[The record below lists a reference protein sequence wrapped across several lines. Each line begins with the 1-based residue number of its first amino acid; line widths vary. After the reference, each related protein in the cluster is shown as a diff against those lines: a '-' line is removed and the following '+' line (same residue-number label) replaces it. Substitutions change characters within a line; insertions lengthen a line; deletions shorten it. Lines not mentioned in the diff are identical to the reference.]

1 MASTSSLA
9 AGVSAPAA
17 PLRFGSSSFRA
28 FPRHSAVF
36 GRAREPGT
44 RRPVTAV
51 AAERGSRIVMRTHDD
66 AVDGRERGARVAPAA
81 LAPRGGCRATARRR
95 ATLTVAGGRSVRAVG
110 LTEVRV
116 KETEVARETESSGT
130 EDKAIDRGLGLRRAL
145 SDETQS
151 RPFLPLG
158 GEVLHVAWLRSE
170 KESSG
175 KVTRSEAE
183 SDRACLEQLLEHYTV
198 EKDEVE
204 EVLDRVARGW
214 SDVTLTL
221 GSGFYCRLQRY
232 SEFDS
237 LTLSGPGE
245 PDARLEQP
253 VPHWNRLLP
262 KGWLCEVPG
271 RVFLCAH
278 VLVRDVDAQP
288 DAPIDDAALWNEL
301 QQVTN
306 AIGWERRAVDGG
318 QAGETQ
324 VGSAQME
331 AMEAIA
337 EEIKCLESDDDGEC
351 SADFESVD
359 ESVDEDDTEA
369 VSEAWEKLPGANRPA
384 NTGRRAILNA
394 SPAAVV
400 SSTPAG
406 ALFKNGASA
415 APTRGHDRG
424 STLNGRRE
432 AEAPDAECVSSAND
446 EECEAAGEN
455 DSDSGVVVRRAKKA
469 KKKKRNDGSSRNARS
484 LSGEYTPARWQSWGT
499 QVESNRIVA
508 ADFRRGARFYGNYH
522 LDEEGGMTCML
533 LSPRGASVIQAARQ
547 LQRYFT
553 IEQYRLLILARL
565 PGANS
570 RYPTLAKLNAK
581 YEMVAQSIRR
591 MNKSTST
598 SSGNWLTRFWK
609 NLVKENVR
617 TYKAQQDFLETIT
630 DLEQATAQELAR
642 AKSEAATA
650 MAYHEIVE
658 TRLDEAELLPLGG
671 EVRFMP
677 PYVRKRLDP
686 AISTIN
692 SVAERAQ
699 ILSDAL
705 ERTTG
710 LLQAGV
716 EVRLQRLNER
726 IAMYGLVFTI
736 ASVFFTAASA
746 ICYEGPLKRAFEAT
760 VRWIATHPVREWLA
774 PIVAGTA

>member
-1 MASTSSLA
+1 M
-9 AGVSAPAA
+9 
-17 PLRFGSSSFRA
+17 
-28 FPRHSAVF
+28 
-36 GRAREPGT
+36 
-44 RRPVTAV
+44 TAV
-51 AAERGSRIVMRTHDD
+51 AAGRGSRVVTRTRDD
-66 AVDGRERGARVAPAA
+66 AEDDRVRERAARVAPAA
-81 LAPRGGCRATARRR
+81 LAPRGGCRETARRR
-95 ATLTVAGGRSVRAVG
+95 ARLTVAGGRSVKAVG
-110 LTEVRV
+110 LTEVSA
-116 KETEVARETESSGT
+116 KETETSETEASSS
-130 EDKAIDRGLGLRRAL
+130 EEKAIDRGLGLRRAL

-158 GEVLHVAWLRSE
+158 GEVLHVAWLRND

-175 KVTRSEAE
+175 KVSRSEAE

-237 LTLSGPGE
+237 LTLSGPGN
-245 PDARLEQP
+245 PDAPLDEP

-262 KGWLCEVPG
+262 RGWLCEVPG

-278 VLVRDVDAQP
+278 VLVRDVDQGTP
-288 DAPIDDAALWNEL
+288 DEPLDDAALWNEL

-306 AIGWERRAVDGG
+306 AIGWERRAADGG

-337 EEIKCLESDDDGEC
+337 EEIKCLETDDDGEC
-351 SADFESVD
+351 SAEWSLDQ
-359 ESVDEDDTEA
+359 SVDEDDTEA
-369 VSEAWEKLPGANRPA
+369 VSEAWEKMPDRRPA
-384 NTGRRAILNA
+384 NTGRRAILGSANA
-394 SPAAVV
+394 TRVV
-400 SSTPAG
+400 SLNGSSA
-406 ALFKNGASA
+406 KNGAATANGGFGGGSRNGKGSA
-415 APTRGHDRG
+415 DGGAHG
-424 STLNGRRE
+424 E
-432 AEAPDAECVSSAND
+432 ATAAPDAECVASAND
-446 EECEAAGEN
+446 AECEPAG
-455 DSDSGVVVRRAKKA
+455 DDPDSGVVVRRAAKA
-469 KKKKRNDGSSRNARS
+469 KKKKKTSEVFGRGSNASRGARS
-484 LSGEYTPARWQSWGT
+484 SAGEYTPARWQSWGT

-522 LDEEGGMTCML
+522 LDEDGGMTCML

-581 YEMVAQSIRR
+581 YEVVAQSIRR
-591 MNKSTST
+591 MNKTAT
-598 SSGNWLTRFWK
+598 PSGNWLERNWK
-609 NLVKENVR
+609 NIVKENVR

-658 TRLDEAELLPLGG
+658 TRIEEAELLPLGG

-774 PIVAGTA
+774 PIIAGTA

>member
-1 MASTSSLA
+1 MTTVPI
-9 AGVSAPAA
+9 G
-17 PLRFGSSSFRA
+17 
-28 FPRHSAVF
+28 
-36 GRAREPGT
+36 
-44 RRPVTAV
+44 
-51 AAERGSRIVMRTHDD
+51 RGSNIVTRTHDD
-66 AVDGRERGARVAPAA
+66 AGGYRERERAARVAPAA
-81 LAPRGGCRATARRR
+81 LAPRRGCRATAPPR
-95 ATLTVAGGRSVRAVG
+95 AALTVAGGRSVKAVG
-110 LTEVRV
+110 LTEVRAE
-116 KETEVARETESSGT
+116 ETETSNVTGGPSS
-130 EDKAIDRGLGLRRAL
+130 EEKAIDRGLGLRRAL

-170 KESSG
+170 KETSG

-245 PDARLEQP
+245 PDARLEEP

-262 KGWLCEVPG
+262 KAWLCTVPG

-278 VLVRDVDAQP
+278 VVVRDVDAQP

-306 AIGWERRAVDGG
+306 AIGWERRAADGG
-318 QAGETQ
+318 QSGETQ
-324 VGSAQME
+324 IGSAQME
-331 AMEAIA
+331 AIEAIA
-337 EEIKCLESDDDGEC
+337 EEIKCLETDDDGEC
-351 SADFESVD
+351 LVEFSVD
-359 ESVDEDDTEA
+359 ESVDDESVDEA
-369 VSEAWEKLPGANRPA
+369 EAPVRRPA
-384 NTGRRAILNA
+384 NVGRRAILRAGEVTGSANA
-394 SPAAVV
+394 TRVV
-400 SSTPAG
+400 SSSGG
-406 ALFKNGASA
+406 ASLGHRNGKNGKIADGGS
-415 APTRGHDRG
+415 RGG
-424 STLNGRRE
+424 VARRE
-432 AEAPDAECVSSAND
+432 VAEAPEADCAGSNDAECASAVD
-446 EECEAAGEN
+446 DDA
-455 DSDSGVVVRRAKKA
+455 DSGVVVRRAKKA
-469 KKKKRNDGSSRNARS
+469 KKKKKYFRGSDGSGDVRS
-484 LSGEYTPARWQSWGT
+484 STDEYTPARWQSWGT

-553 IEQYRLLILARL
+553 IEQYRLLVLARL

-581 YEMVAQSIRR
+581 YEVVAQSIRR
-591 MNKSTST
+591 MNKTST
-598 SSGNWLTRFWK
+598 ASGNWLERTWK
-609 NLVKENVR
+609 NLAKENVR

-658 TRLDEAELLPLGG
+658 TRLEEAELLPLGG

-774 PIVAGTA
+774 PIIAGTA

>member
-1 MASTSSLA
+1 MRDASART
-9 AGVSAPAA
+9 AGAS
-17 PLRFGSSSFRA
+17 
-28 FPRHSAVF
+28 
-36 GRAREPGT
+36 
-44 RRPVTAV
+44 
-51 AAERGSRIVMRTHDD
+51 
-66 AVDGRERGARVAPAA
+66 
-81 LAPRGGCRATARRR
+81 

-175 KVTRSEAE
+175 KVSRSEAE

-288 DAPIDDAALWNEL
+288 DAPIDDATLWNEL

-306 AIGWERRAVDGG
+306 AIGWERRAADGG

-369 VSEAWEKLPGANRPA
+369 VSEAYGEEKTPRANRPA
-384 NTGRRAILNA
+384 NTGRRAILN
-394 SPAAVV
+394 SKPVV

-406 ALFKNGASA
+406 DSFKNGVTLKS
-415 APTRGHDRG
+415 G

-432 AEAPDAECVSSAND
+432 AEAPDAECAASAND
-446 EECEAAGEN
+446 EECENDSNET

-598 SSGNWLTRFWK
+598 TSGNWLTRFWK

-658 TRLDEAELLPLGG
+658 TRLEEAELLPLGG

>member
-1 MASTSSLA
+1 METSSET
-9 AGVSAPAA
+9 
-17 PLRFGSSSFRA
+17 RISSS
-28 FPRHSAVF
+28 
-36 GRAREPGT
+36 E
-44 RRPVTAV
+44 
-51 AAERGSRIVMRTHDD
+51 E
-66 AVDGRERGARVAPAA
+66 
-81 LAPRGGCRATARRR
+81 
-95 ATLTVAGGRSVRAVG
+95 
-110 LTEVRV
+110 
-116 KETEVARETESSGT
+116 
-130 EDKAIDRGLGLRRAL
+130 KAIDRGLGLRRAL

-170 KESSG
+170 KETSG

-245 PDARLEQP
+245 PDARLEEP

-262 KGWLCEVPG
+262 KGWLCTVPG

-278 VLVRDVDAQP
+278 VLVRDVDPQP

-306 AIGWERRAVDGG
+306 AIGWERRAADGG

-337 EEIKCLESDDDGEC
+337 EEIKCLETDDDGEC
-351 SADFESVD
+351 SVDFSVD
-359 ESVDEDDTEA
+359 ESVDEDDVSAT
-369 VSEAWEKLPGANRPA
+369 SEAKKKTPDSRPA
-384 NTGRRAILNA
+384 NSGRRAILRA
-394 SPAAVV
+394 GGAGSAKATRIV
-400 SSTPAG
+400 SSSG
-406 ALFKNGASA
+406 SSLESDASA
-415 APTRGHDRG
+415 RRKDGGADGG
-424 STLNGRRE
+424 SRDGSADGGVRDA
-432 AEAPDAECVSSAND
+432 AEAPNAASAND
-446 EECEAAGEN
+446 AERSSAAG
-455 DSDSGVVVRRAKKA
+455 DDPDSGIVVRRAKKT
-469 KKKKRNDGSSRNARS
+469 KKKKKGVFKTGVSDGSDDVRS
-484 LSGEYTPARWQSWGT
+484 STDEYTPARWQSWGT

-508 ADFRRGARFYGNYH
+508 ADFRRGTRFYGNYH

-553 IEQYRLLILARL
+553 IEQYRLLVLARL

-591 MNKSTST
+591 MNKTST
-598 SSGNWLTRFWK
+598 PSGNWLERTLK
-609 NLVKENVR
+609 NLAKENVR

-658 TRLDEAELLPLGG
+658 TRLEEADLLPLGG

-774 PIVAGTA
+774 PIIAGTA

>member
-1 MASTSSLA
+1 M
-9 AGVSAPAA
+9 
-17 PLRFGSSSFRA
+17 
-28 FPRHSAVF
+28 
-36 GRAREPGT
+36 
-44 RRPVTAV
+44 TAV
-51 AAERGSRIVMRTHDD
+51 AAERGSRIVMRTHDN

-175 KVTRSEAE
+175 KVSRSEAE

-288 DAPIDDAALWNEL
+288 DAPIDDATLWNEL

-306 AIGWERRAVDGG
+306 AIGWERRAADGG

-359 ESVDEDDTEA
+359 ESIDEDDTEA
-369 VSEAWEKLPGANRPA
+369 VSEAYGEEKTPRANRPA
-384 NTGRRAILNA
+384 NTGRRAILN
-394 SPAAVV
+394 SKPVV

-406 ALFKNGASA
+406 DSFKNGVTLKS
-415 APTRGHDRG
+415 G

-432 AEAPDAECVSSAND
+432 AEAPDAECAASAND
-446 EECEAAGEN
+446 EECENDSNET

-598 SSGNWLTRFWK
+598 TSGNWLTRFWK

-658 TRLDEAELLPLGG
+658 TRLEEA
-671 EVRFMP
+671 
-677 PYVRKRLDP
+677 
-686 AISTIN
+686 
-692 SVAERAQ
+692 
-699 ILSDAL
+699 
-705 ERTTG
+705 
-710 LLQAGV
+710 
-716 EVRLQRLNER
+716 
-726 IAMYGLVFTI
+726 
-736 ASVFFTAASA
+736 
-746 ICYEGPLKRAFEAT
+746 
-760 VRWIATHPVREWLA
+760 
-774 PIVAGTA
+774 